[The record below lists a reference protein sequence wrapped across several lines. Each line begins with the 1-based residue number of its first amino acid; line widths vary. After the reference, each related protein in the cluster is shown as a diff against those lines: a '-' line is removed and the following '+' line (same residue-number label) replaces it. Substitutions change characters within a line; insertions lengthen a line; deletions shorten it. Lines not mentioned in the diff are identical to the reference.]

1 MFLPLQDPL
10 IASMGNL
17 RIADDPPPREYTRDY
32 TFDVRLIPNT
42 ARHNPPLDWIVV
54 AVFKCHDLLQVM
66 QKGLFWSTSNVVP
79 SGAYFANVPPN
90 TDRYSVKRVWGLRE
104 FPDRP
109 ESQSSWVAEISLYAC
124 SIPTLTNFRLHHL
137 HQRNISSC
145 EATTSQGV
153 HVFKYSHLLPLKNI
167 NYFADDLHPSQ
178 GSWWFWPMDTVADYG
193 ALTLGSGERVEED
206 KGKV

>member
-1 MFLPLQDPL
+1 MLLPPQDPL
-10 IASMGNL
+10 VVSMGNP
-17 RIADDPPPREYTRDY
+17 RIANDPLPREYTRDY

-79 SGAYFANVPPN
+79 GDAYFTIMPDVDMY
-90 TDRYSVKRVWGLRE
+90 TVKRVWGLRE

-109 ESQSSWVAEISLYAC
+109 KSQSSWVAEISLYAC
-124 SIPTLTNFRLHHL
+124 SIPTLANFRLHHL

-145 EATTSQGV
+145 EAMTDEGV
-153 HVFKYSHLLPLKNI
+153 HVFKYSRLFPLTNI
-167 NYFADDLHPSQ
+167 NCFADDLHPSY
-178 GSWWFWPMDTVADYG
+178 GSWWFWPMDTVVADCG
-193 ALTLGSGERVEED
+193 ALTLGPGERMEEY
-206 KGKV
+206 